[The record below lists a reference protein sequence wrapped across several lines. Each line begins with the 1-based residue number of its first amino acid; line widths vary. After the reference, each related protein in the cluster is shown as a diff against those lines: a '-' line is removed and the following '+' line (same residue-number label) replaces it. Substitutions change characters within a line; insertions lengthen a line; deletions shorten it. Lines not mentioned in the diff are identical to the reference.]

1 MKKIKEW
8 RLKNRELLN
17 KISHIAMYFSLFI
30 IFISAIANLFSHKF
44 EVAFWKLIS
53 VLYITINIGIEKQL
67 NKATKITNE
76 TLEQFQIL
84 LEALEKSGIL
94 AKKFINKSKTIN

>member
-1 MKKIKEW
+1 MKKLKEW
-8 RLKNRELLN
+8 LFKNRELIT
-17 KISHIAMYFSLFI
+17 KISNIAMSFSLFI
-30 IFISAIANLFSHKF
+30 IFVSAIANLFTHKF

-53 VLYITINIGIEKQL
+53 VIYITISIGIEKQL

-76 TLEQFQIL
+76 ALEQFQIL
-84 LEALEKSGIL
+84 LEVLEKSGIL